1 MEKDYIDSFIK
12 TYYIDNG
19 DFDIEKIKSSLEK
32 EKVIIDEKALAGR
45 IKKAEKW
52 ISKNSLKLK

>member
-12 TYYIDNG
+12 TYYIANG
-19 DFDIEKIKSSLEK
+19 DCDIQKIKSSLEK
-32 EKVIIDEKALAGR
+32 EKVTIEEKALVGR